1 MKAAFILGVMIVGA
15 LAGCSDELAT
25 GYKPQKLG
33 ATDEERRAYYAPP
46 FSPEAAA
53 AKEGKANQS
62 KIRRPSGY

>member
-1 MKAAFILGVMIVGA
+1 MKPALFLSLLILGA
-15 LAGCSDELAT
+15 AAGCSDELET

-33 ATDEERRAYYAPP
+33 VTDEERRAYYAPP

-53 AKEGKANQS
+53 AEEGKTNQS